1 MWLALTN
8 LREEIRT
15 EARVAYN
22 VQSALAFFAKF
33 HRQQLLAG
41 ICYTV

>member
-22 VQSALAFFAKF
+22 VQSRYPALAFFAKF
-33 HRQQLLAG
+33 HRQQLLA
-41 ICYTV
+41 